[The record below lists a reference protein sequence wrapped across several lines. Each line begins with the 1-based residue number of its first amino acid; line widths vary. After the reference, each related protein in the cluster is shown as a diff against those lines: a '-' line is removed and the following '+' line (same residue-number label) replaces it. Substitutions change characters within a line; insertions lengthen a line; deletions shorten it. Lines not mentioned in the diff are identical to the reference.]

1 MDNLRDKF
9 RRFMVG
15 RYGMDELNRF
25 LAALTLIFV
34 IVHLFVRS
42 PVFFWLELA
51 SIILVYM
58 RMFSRNTGK
67 RFHENHLPAWLKN
80 AGFYLHSHLNVMH
93 SVCSHW
99 QALEPP
105 T

>member
-1 MDNLRDKF
+1 MCINR
-9 RRFMVG
+9 VG
-15 RYGMDELNRF
+15 EVSSR
-25 LAALTLIFV
+25 LAHRASVSLLTYFIWT
-34 IVHLFVRS
+34 
-42 PVFFWLELA
+42 PVCIKKSGQGSLLP
-51 SIILVYM
+51 
-58 RMFSRNTGK
+58 
-67 RFHENHLPAWLKN
+67 LPAWLKN